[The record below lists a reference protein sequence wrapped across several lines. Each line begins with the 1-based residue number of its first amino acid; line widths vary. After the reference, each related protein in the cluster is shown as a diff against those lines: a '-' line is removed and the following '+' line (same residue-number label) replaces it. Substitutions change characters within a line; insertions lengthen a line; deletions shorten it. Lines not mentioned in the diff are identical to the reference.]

1 MASHS
6 FSGPGSSSGAGSSA
20 VPVLTF
26 NRPANPR
33 HNSSLSTLSE
43 ALQKLEKMPGLTA
56 GSRPGTSLGFSRD
69 RDTSDTEGGQTNR
82 PKSVLG
88 HNGKAKAKDDSHAGQ
103 NGIGAARKR
112 IGQAGSGAQSKANRL
127 RRASTVG
134 PSDLGSGGDI
144 GTGANGTGTGRPSNP
159 PQVAKP
165 STSASTARPSGSSI
179 GLGPRPP
186 TTTASKPIASAA
198 SANKSIIPNARP
210 ISAIGSGP
218 LFNKPK
224 TSTLAA
230 FGFQRRTAGHGG
242 GGPKASKRTTLPTVI
257 GSPVKGGADAVG
269 QDFGDTG
276 GPGPKLGPAF
286 GALLESGAGSS
297 GQNGS
302 GTGHGGGGID
312 AKGETAMDVDS
323 SNVAPTLFK
332 GKGKLKSFQDP
343 ELHDDAPPSSF
354 KLPTSSRMQLD
365 RTGDVFF
372 NDEEEETTGEPGTPE
387 YNPHAAWRR
396 NASRRASMAREMLS
410 QSLTDRPEQHGIAFK
425 DYRSAGGPSGENG
438 VGADEATTGAATD
451 TQAHA
456 LPTTT
461 TETPPPAPTHG
472 RHLRSS
478 STSIPSKKQ
487 STIMAAL
494 SNGRP
499 QGRSAPGG
507 LGKASGSGAHVSA
520 GGAVRRAASQAPER
534 SAGRSGS
541 GTGAG
546 GEFSSLLKG
555 CVIYVDVRT
564 DEGDDGGELCREFL
578 EAMGAKV
585 RRLIIWHPNTV
596 LLWVLSPSPVADFV
610 VVLCATSLSLVASWF
625 IV

>member
-1 MASHS
+1 MWQDSI
-6 FSGPGSSSGAGSSA
+6 GAG
-20 VPVLTF
+20 
-26 NRPANPR
+26 R
-33 HNSSLSTLSE
+33 
-43 ALQKLEKMPGLTA
+43 
-56 GSRPGTSLGFSRD
+56 
-69 RDTSDTEGGQTNR
+69 
-82 PKSVLG
+82 KS
-88 HNGKAKAKDDSHAGQ
+88 
-103 NGIGAARKR
+103 

-134 PSDLGSGGDI
+134 PSDFGG
-144 GTGANGTGTGRPSNP
+144 GGGMSTGANGTGTGRPSILS
-159 PQVAKP
+159 QAAKP
-165 STSASTARPSGSSI
+165 STSPSTARPSGSSI
-179 GLGPRPP
+179 GLGPRPL

-198 SANKSIIPNARP
+198 SANKSILPNARP
-210 ISAIGSGP
+210 ISTIGSGP
-218 LFNKPK
+218 LANKPK
-224 TSTLAA
+224 TATLAA
-230 FGFQRRTAGHGG
+230 FGFQRRTAGQGG

-257 GSPVKGGADAVG
+257 GSPVKGGADTVG
-269 QDFGDTG
+269 QNFGDIG
-276 GPGPKLGPAF
+276 GSGPKLGPAF
-286 GALLESGAGSS
+286 GAASGSGAGSS

-302 GTGHGGGGID
+302 GTGHSGGAVD
-312 AKGETAMDVDS
+312 ARGEAAMDVDS
-323 SNVAPTLFK
+323 SNAAPTMFK

-343 ELHDDAPPSSF
+343 ELHSDAPPSSF

-365 RTGDVFF
+365 RLGDVFF
-372 NDEEEETTGEPGTPE
+372 NDEEEESTGEPGTPE

-410 QSLTDRPEQHGIAFK
+410 QSLTDKPEEHGGIVFK
-425 DYRSAGGPSGENG
+425 DYRSGGGQSGENG
-438 VGADEATTGAATD
+438 AGANEATTGGAATD
-451 TQAHA
+451 TQTQA
-456 LPTTT
+456 LPSTT

-494 SNGRP
+494 SKGHP
-499 QGRSAPGG
+499 QGKSAPGG

-534 SAGRSGS
+534 SVGRSGG

-585 RRLIIWHPNTV
+585 RQLMMRHLDTV
-596 LLWVLSPSPVADFV
+596 LLWMLSPSPVADFL
-610 VVLCATSLSLVASWF
+610 VVLCAASPSLVVLRF
-625 IV
+625 VV